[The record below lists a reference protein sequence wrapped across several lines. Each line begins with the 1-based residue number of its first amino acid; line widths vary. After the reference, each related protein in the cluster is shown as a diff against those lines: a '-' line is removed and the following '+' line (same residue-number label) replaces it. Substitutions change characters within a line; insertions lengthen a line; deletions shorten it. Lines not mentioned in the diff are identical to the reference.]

1 MGRYLGQRVKID
13 RKFHSNI
20 FGFNKAL
27 QNRPNIVKKYK
38 KKPKRSEYSFL
49 LASKKKVLYVYN
61 LRERQLSR
69 YVDIATKKKENTE
82 EVLARILESRLDNI
96 VYRCGFFKTR
106 RACRQAVSHK
116 HITVNNRIVN
126 IASYLV
132 KEGDIITLSD
142 KAKKNENISSKCN
155 FVNVYG
161 WLKWN
166 DEKKQGEVLDLK
178 NIKDIPEKLNFKNV
192 IEFYS
197 R

>member
-96 VYRCGFFKTR
+96 VYRFGFFKTR

-155 FVNVYG
+155 FVNIYG

>member
-82 EVLARILESRLDNI
+82 EVLAKILESRLDNI
-96 VYRCGFFKTR
+96 VYRFGFFKTR

-132 KEGDIITLSD
+132 KEGDIITLSN

>member
-1 MGRYLGQRVKID
+1 MQ
-13 RKFHSNI
+13 
-20 FGFNKAL
+20 
-27 QNRPNIVKKYK
+27 K
-38 KKPKRSEYSFL
+38 KKK
-49 LASKKKVLYVYN
+49 
-61 LRERQLSR
+61 
-69 YVDIATKKKENTE
+69 KKKENTE

-96 VYRCGFFKTR
+96 VYRFGFFKTR

>member
-61 LRERQLSR
+61 LREKQLSR

-96 VYRCGFFKTR
+96 VYRFGFFKTR

>member
-96 VYRCGFFKTR
+96 VYRFGFFKTR
-106 RACRQAVSHK
+106 RACRQAGSHK

-142 KAKKNENISSKCN
+142 KANKNENISSKCN

>member
-82 EVLARILESRLDNI
+82 EVLAKILESRLDNI
-96 VYRCGFFKTR
+96 VYRFGFFKTR

>member
-96 VYRCGFFKTR
+96 VYRFGFFKTR

-132 KEGDIITLSD
+132 KEGDIIALSD

-155 FVNVYG
+155 FVNIYG

>member
-69 YVDIATKKKENTE
+69 YVDIAKKKKENTE
-82 EVLARILESRLDNI
+82 EVLAKILESRLDNI
-96 VYRCGFFKTR
+96 VYRFGFFKTR

-132 KEGDIITLSD
+132 KEGDVITLSD

-155 FVNVYG
+155 FVNIYG

>member
-20 FGFNKAL
+20 FGFNRAL

-82 EVLARILESRLDNI
+82 EVLAKILESRLDNI
-96 VYRCGFFKTR
+96 VYRFGFFKTR

-132 KEGDIITLSD
+132 KEGDIITLSN

>member
-20 FGFNKAL
+20 FGFNRAL

-96 VYRCGFFKTR
+96 VYRFGFFKTR

-126 IASYLV
+126 VASYLV

-166 DEKKQGEVLDLK
+166 DEKKQGEILDLK

>member
-1 MGRYLGQRVKID
+1 MGRYLGKRKKID

-82 EVLARILESRLDNI
+82 EVLAKILESRLDNI
-96 VYRCGFFKTR
+96 VYRFGFFKTR

-132 KEGDIITLSD
+132 KEGDVITLSD

-155 FVNVYG
+155 FVNIYG

>member
-82 EVLARILESRLDNI
+82 EVLAKILESRLDNI
-96 VYRCGFFKTR
+96 VYRFGFFKTR

-132 KEGDIITLSD
+132 KEGDVITLSD

-155 FVNVYG
+155 FVNIYG

>member
-96 VYRCGFFKTR
+96 VYRFGFFKTR

-132 KEGDIITLSD
+132 KEGDVITLSD

-155 FVNVYG
+155 FVNIYG

>member
-20 FGFNKAL
+20 IGFNKAL

-61 LRERQLSR
+61 LREKQLSR

-96 VYRCGFFKTR
+96 VYRFGFFKTR